1 MKVFY
6 PAVFLEE
13 QDGYSVRFPDLEGCF
28 TEGDTLEQAYSNAFE
43 AMGLFFDDKGEKFAF
58 PKASRPADI
67 ELAEGETVVLVEF
80 DIDEYRKRFDSRKIK
95 KTLTLSAW
103 VNAAAEEKKINFFT
117 KEELIYFRKLLK
129 NNLFYNIF
137 FFS

>member
-13 QDGYSVRFPDLEGCF
+13 QDGFSVRFPDLEGCF

-43 AMGLFFDDKGEKFAF
+43 AMGLFFDDEGEKFSF
-58 PKASRPADI
+58 PKASRPGDVI
-67 ELAEGETVVLVEF
+67 LGKGETVVLVEF

-95 KTLTLSAW
+95 KTLSLSAW
-103 VNAAAEEKKINFFT
+103 VNAAAEEKKINFSET
-117 KEELIYFRKLLK
+117 LEEALIEKLAQ
-129 NNLFYNIF
+129 
-137 FFS
+137 

>member
-6 PAVFLEE
+6 PAVFQEE
-13 QDGYSVRFPDLEGCF
+13 TDGYSVRFPDLEGCF
-28 TEGDTLEQAYSNAFE
+28 TEGDTLEQAYANAFE
-43 AMGLFFDDKGEKFAF
+43 AMGLFFDDEGEKFSF

-67 ELAEGETVVLVEF
+67 SLESGESVVLVEF

-103 VNAAAEEKKINFFT
+103 VNAAAEEKKINFSET
-117 KEELIYFRKLLK
+117 LEEALIEKLAQ
-129 NNLFYNIF
+129 
-137 FFS
+137 